1 MCRQIYVY
9 QILST
14 LLKSV
19 YWGCLAGKVAHA
31 STLWDYGLFSKEMK
45 RNKTLKMLRI
55 RGKEQGFSKINS
67 CNCCFLC
74 TGIPSTLLGDAGTV
88 WSGVGGTV
96 CKPSEVQHVF
106 PSNWT
111 SSILLLPTHSLT
123 PITTCA
129 VSKNSAE
136 NPHTRLSRADSRGRA
151 TWEIHT
157 AHKSLVEFIS
167 LCDKTDYSTQTVVY

>member
-1 MCRQIYVY
+1 MFIGVAW
-9 QILST
+9 LE
-14 LLKSV
+14 
-19 YWGCLAGKVAHA
+19 KVAHA
-31 STLWDYGLFSKEMK
+31 STLWDYALFSKEMK
-45 RNKTLKMLRI
+45 RNKTLKMLRV

-88 WSGVGGTV
+88 WSGVSGTV
-96 CKPSEVQHVF
+96 CKPSEVRHVF

-129 VSKNSAE
+129 VSKNSTE
-136 NPHTRLSRADSRGRA
+136 NPHTRQTQGAGQA
-151 TWEIHT
+151 WEIHT
-157 AHKSLVEFIS
+157 AHKSLEEFIS